1 MGGGEGMGTIGE
13 NIIYF
18 RKKRHLSQCELAKLM
33 GVSQNAVYGWENNKR
48 KPSIDILKKMSEILR
63 ITLYDIVEGNKPIEK
78 STCNIFPGIKVP
90 AIDGKISIGDNI
102 KFLRKRKNMTQKQLS
117 EATGIAVIT
126 IQEYEA
132 GKYEPKIDFLYK
144 LGKALDCDIYKLAGI
159 NENINSHEIT
169 VNDVFNE
176 IKKRAKEAETEEY
189 EAKEKGDYLDAIE
202 SRGVH
207 IALIDILKDF
217 GQDGG

>member
-1 MGGGEGMGTIGE
+1 MGTIGE

-90 AIDGKISIGDNI
+90 AIDGKMSIGD
-102 KFLRKRKNMTQKQLS
+102 
-117 EATGIAVIT
+117 
-126 IQEYEA
+126 
-132 GKYEPKIDFLYK
+132 
-144 LGKALDCDIYKLAGI
+144 
-159 NENINSHEIT
+159 NINSHEIT
-169 VNDVFNE
+169 LHAVFNE

-189 EAKEKGDYLDAIE
+189 EAREKGEYLDAIE

>member
-1 MGGGEGMGTIGE
+1 MGTIGE

-18 RKKRHLSQCELAKLM
+18 RKKRHLSQCELANLM

-63 ITLYDIVEGNKPIEK
+63 ITLYDLV
-78 STCNIFPGIKVP
+78 
-90 AIDGKISIGDNI
+90 
-102 KFLRKRKNMTQKQLS
+102 
-117 EATGIAVIT
+117 
-126 IQEYEA
+126 
-132 GKYEPKIDFLYK
+132 
-144 LGKALDCDIYKLAGI
+144 GI
-159 NENINSHEIT
+159 NENINSHKIT
-169 VNDVFNE
+169 VRDVFSE

-189 EAKEKGDYLDAIE
+189 EAREKGDYLDAIE